1 MTINNSTSQA
11 RAKIQPTNEMKDNI
25 NKLFNKI
32 KRSFNELSFDEQRKV
47 NCGLRI
53 ERDYLCEEIASG
65 KGLGAKIARE
75 WSPRF
80 NRPLSDK
87 QIWAM
92 AFTLEEVRSKKSEVD
107 LIELARYFCGNCE
120 FDDTIR
126 EQMEVDGYTAEQ
138 IEEVVKL
145 AKKMFDEQ

>member
-11 RAKIQPTNEMKDNI
+11 RAKIQPTNEMKYNI
-25 NKLFNKI
+25 NKLFNEI

-47 NCGLRI
+47 NCVLRI

-107 LIELARYFCGNCE
+107 LIELA
-120 FDDTIR
+120 
-126 EQMEVDGYTAEQ
+126 
-138 IEEVVKL
+138 
-145 AKKMFDEQ
+145 KKMFDEQ